1 MGRPARPIGKR
12 AGELVQQRTRKAGHV
27 LNQQQASINRVFHA
41 LGDPTRRAIVEKLSE
56 GPISVSRLAAPLD
69 ITLAAVVQ
77 HLQILEKSGLVHTE
91 KVGRVRTCRIEP
103 KGLSVAEQ
111 WIEDRRTLWEKRF
124 DRLGD
129 LLAEP
134 EEPEPKS

>member
-1 MGRPARPIGKR
+1 MH
-12 AGELVQQRTRKAGHV
+12 T
-27 LNQQQASINRVFHA
+27 QQATIDRVFHA

-56 GPISVSRLAAPLD
+56 GPISVSHLAKPLD

-111 WIEDRRTLWEKRF
+111 WIEDRRSLWEKRL

-129 LLAEP
+129 LLSEP
-134 EEPEPKS
+134 DAN